1 MIQSATLARSLGPI
15 FRASKA
21 IAVPNPTQTGAIMY
35 RTELHQS
42 APINHARGTFFD
54 ALVDWFSDT
63 APVNDKLDIT
73 ITMDAS
79 ELQADLDFGRND

>member
-1 MIQSATLARSLGPI
+1 MPEACI
-15 FRASKA
+15 
-21 IAVPNPTQTGAIMY
+21 
-35 RTELHQS
+35 
-42 APINHARGTFFD
+42 FD